1 MTIATM
7 QSTVL
12 TKNDYKAKK
21 NYSEI
26 SNQDL
31 KKLKFLLNKTKES
44 EIFEEEF
51 YLAESIPD
59 PKIREIKS
67 WEFLDSYAKK
77 WIDQAK
83 KEFTA
88 EVETQPSLMLDFG
101 V

>member
-1 MTIATM
+1 M
-7 QSTVL
+7 
-12 TKNDYKAKK
+12 
-21 NYSEI
+21 
-26 SNQDL
+26 
-31 KKLKFLLNKTKES
+31 NKTKES

-51 YLAESIPD
+51 YLTESIPD

-83 KEFTA
+83 KEFIT
-88 EVETQPSLMLDFG
+88 ENETQPSLMLDFS

>member
-1 MTIATM
+1 MTNATM
-7 QSTVL
+7 QSTVFS
-12 TKNDYKAKK
+12 KNNYKAKK

-26 SNQDL
+26 SEQDL

-51 YLAESIPD
+51 FELENLP
-59 PKIREIKS
+59 PEIREIKS
-67 WEFLDSYAKK
+67 WEFLDTHTKK
-77 WIDQAK
+77 WIEQAK

-88 EVETQPSLMLDFG
+88 ENETQPSLMLDFS

>member
-1 MTIATM
+1 MTNATM

-12 TKNDYKAKK
+12 TKQNYKAKK
-21 NYSEI
+21 NHSEI

-59 PKIREIKS
+59 PEIREIKS
-67 WEFLDSYAKK
+67 CEFLDSYAKK

-83 KEFTA
+83 EEFIT
-88 EVETQPSLMLDFG
+88 ENETQPSLMLDFS

>member
-1 MTIATM
+1 MTEATM

-12 TKNDYKAKK
+12 TKQNYKAKK
-21 NYSEI
+21 NHSEI
-26 SNQDL
+26 SEHDS

-44 EIFEEEF
+44 EIFETEF
-51 YLAESIPD
+51 YLTESISD
-59 PKIREIKS
+59 SKIREIKS
-67 WEFLDSYAKK
+67 CEFLDSYAKK

-88 EVETQPSLMLDFG
+88 EVETQSSLMLEFG

>member
-1 MTIATM
+1 MTNATM

-12 TKNDYKAKK
+12 TKQNYKAKK

-67 WEFLDSYAKK
+67 WEFLDTHTKK

-88 EVETQPSLMLDFG
+88 EVETQSSLMLDFG

>member
-1 MTIATM
+1 MTNATM

-12 TKNDYKAKK
+12 TKQNYKAKK
-21 NYSEI
+21 NHSEI
-26 SNQDL
+26 SEHDS
-31 KKLKFLLNKTKES
+31 KKLKFLLTKTKES
-44 EIFEEEF
+44 EIFETEF

-67 WEFLDSYAKK
+67 WEFLDTHTKK

-83 KEFTA
+83 KEFTV
-88 EVETQPSLMLDFG
+88 EVETQFSLMLDFG

>member
-1 MTIATM
+1 MTNATM
-7 QSTVL
+7 QSTVFSKEKFI
-12 TKNDYKAKK
+12 TKKIN
-21 NYSEI
+21 SEI
-26 SNQDL
+26 SEHET

-59 PKIREIKS
+59 PEIREIKS
-67 WEFLDSYAKK
+67 CEFLDSYAKK

-83 KEFTA
+83 KEFIT
-88 EVETQPSLMLDFG
+88 ENETQPSLMLDFS